1 MNNYTW
7 EYIQKCPRE
16 VKRLFRVLKIF
27 KTAQERFRLRK
38 DRYASVI
45 STICGLVRLR
55 KGCLI
60 LEIVKDEYSES
71 TIGVNKHHSFGSNLE
86 LATFNA

>member
-1 MNNYTW
+1 M
-7 EYIQKCPRE
+7 EHLI
-16 VKRLFRVLKIF
+16 RVVKIF

-45 STICGLVRLR
+45 LTICGLVRLR

-71 TIGVNKHHSFGSNLE
+71 TIAVNKHHSFGVNLP
-86 LATFNA
+86 LATSNA